1 MSNADRY
8 DASLELGE
16 LAFSSRD
23 FERACALIHAMA
35 GISLNANKR
44 QMVYSRL
51 ARRVRLGRDPSFE
64 RYLDRVESGSDA
76 AERTAFVNAL
86 TTNLTSFFRE
96 GYHFPI
102 LADHLRQCQGRIGIW
117 CSAASTGEEPYSLA
131 ITALETLGDAAERV
145 RIVATDIDTE
155 VLAKAQAGV
164 YAVDRVASLGPE
176 RLRRF
181 FQRGKGANAGKVRA
195 GPQLREMVEFFQLN
209 LLGASWPFNESFDA
223 IFCRNVMIYFD
234 KPTQSGILARMVPLM
249 KPDGLFF
256 AGHSE
261 NLQYVS
267 SELIPRGKTVYGL
280 GGARARAPAE
290 PRRGGRPH
298 ESCPQRAA
306 GDAPLLRPPVQP

>member
-1 MSNADRY
+1 MSNADPL
-8 DASLELGE
+8 DATTDLGE
-16 LAFSSRD
+16 IAFTSRD

-35 GISLNANKR
+35 GISLSENKR

-51 ARRVRLGRDPSFE
+51 ARRVRVLRLGSFE
-64 RYLDRVESGSDA
+64 RYLDLVESAADA
-76 AERTAFVNAL
+76 AECTAFVNAL

-96 GYHFPI
+96 SYHFPI
-102 LADHLRQCQGRIGIW
+102 LAEHLLQRQGRITIW

-131 ITALETLGDAAERV
+131 ITALEALPDAAERV

-164 YAVDRVASLGPE
+164 YALDRASALGAE

-181 FQRGKGANAGKVRA
+181 FQRGKGANDGKLRA
-195 GPQLREMVEFFQLN
+195 GPALRGMVDFFQLN
-209 LLGASWPFNESFDA
+209 LLHRAWPFNESFDA

-234 KPTQSGILARMVPLM
+234 KPTQADILSRMVPLL

-267 SELIPRGKTVYGL
+267 SDLAPQGKTVYNLAGS
-280 GGARARAPAE
+280 
-290 PRRGGRPH
+290 RRSATATPTR
-298 ESCPQRAA
+298 RVA
-306 GDAPLLRPPVQP
+306 